1 MDARRR
7 FYLLI
12 LFCLTLATFGSAL
25 PLSAQSAPARW
36 TRPQLVADGWFPSLT
51 VDDTDRVHIVWHAG
65 GGELTDRLLDLFWYT
80 TRPAGGSFETPVD
93 VIFAAEG
100 GYTIRSGI
108 DVTSDG
114 VLYAMFRTTTSHAIA
129 NAPADQAH
137 SAQEWHEIIDFKNA
151 GYYLDML
158 IDRNNVIHAVSSEQ
172 NINLSSID
180 MTNLSYDA
188 VRERFPCAF
197 CSDLIYRRSDDR
209 GRTWSSPV
217 NISNT
222 FEGSERPKVF
232 QGASGRIYIAWSE
245 GFDWYVST
253 GTPKDARFV
262 YSDDGGLIWSDTII
276 LSGKGQLHP
285 TQFALTEMGNGA
297 LMGVWRYDSDVDPRI
312 YFQISEDDGKTWTTP
327 EPIPY
332 ITADS
337 VNVSGLDRYEL
348 ITDLTG
354 IVHLFAVGYDEFT
367 KQGPALYQVEY
378 RQGRW
383 IQPNRIF
390 YDPKVARPEWPVADI
405 GPQND
410 LHLAW
415 FVRVGDGK
423 DAADVGTLHIYY
435 ADRAGTLPDRPVLA
449 AFAPTLTPVP
459 PPTQVP
465 TFEPTATTIA
475 TLAPINTNVNVV
487 ANRDMYATQTL
498 LGSIAVVGIVCL
510 GILLIFGFRLRS

>member
-1 MDARRR
+1 
-7 FYLLI
+7 
-12 LFCLTLATFGSAL
+12 
-25 PLSAQSAPARW
+25 
-36 TRPQLVADGWFPSLT
+36 
-51 VDDTDRVHIVWHAG
+51 
-65 GGELTDRLLDLFWYT
+65 
-80 TRPAGGSFETPVD
+80 
-93 VIFAAEG
+93 
-100 GYTIRSGI
+100 
-108 DVTSDG
+108 
-114 VLYAMFRTTTSHAIA
+114 
-129 NAPADQAH
+129 
-137 SAQEWHEIIDFKNA
+137 
-151 GYYLDML
+151 
-158 IDRNNVIHAVSSEQ
+158 
-172 NINLSSID
+172 
-180 MTNLSYDA
+180 
-188 VRERFPCAF
+188 
-197 CSDLIYRRSDDR
+197 
-209 GRTWSSPV
+209 
-217 NISNT
+217 
-222 FEGSERPKVF
+222 
-232 QGASGRIYIAWSE
+232 
-245 GFDWYVST
+245 DWYIST

-262 YSDDGGLIWSDTII
+262 YSDDGGLTWSDTII

-459 PPTQVP
+459 PPTQVRS
-465 TFEPTATTIA
+465 EE
-475 TLAPINTNVNVV
+475 
-487 ANRDMYATQTL
+487 RR
-498 LGSIAVVGIVCL
+498 VGK
-510 GILLIFGFRLRS
+510 